1 MVQSNSLS
9 GKRILVT
16 GGAGFIG
23 SNIVDELVKNGSETV
38 VLDDF
43 STPSVTK
50 FSQDVKVIEG
60 SVENLDI
67 CRLATKN
74 CDFVLHL
81 AAVSRVGLSEDNIAR
96 CSATNIVGTQNLLL
110 ASVENNIK
118 KLVYSASS
126 SYYGNQES
134 PHIESMESEFLNF
147 YALSKATG
155 EELCRFF
162 SNKYGLGT
170 IVLRYFNVYGP
181 RLPIDGPYGLVIG
194 NFLSRK
200 KEGKPLI
207 IHGDGNQRRDFV
219 HVDDV
224 IKANF
229 IAAQNNIKFGIYNIG
244 SGVNY
249 SINELAEMFDSKL
262 EYSDRR
268 PGDSDITLANIDLA
282 KKDLGWAP
290 KVALHE
296 GILKLISEI

>member
-50 FSQDVKVIEG
+50 FPQDVKVIEG
-60 SVENLDI
+60 SVENLDT

-118 KLVYSASS
+118 KFVYSASS

-134 PHIESMESEFLNF
+134 PHIESMGSEFLNF

-155 EELCRFF
+155 EELCKFF
-162 SNKYGLGT
+162 SNKYGLET
-170 IVLRYFNVYGP
+170 IALRYFNVYGP
-181 RLPIDGPYGLVIG
+181 RLPIDGPYGFCL
-194 NFLSRK
+194 LYTSPSPR
-200 KEGKPLI
+200 
-207 IHGDGNQRRDFV
+207 
-219 HVDDV
+219 
-224 IKANF
+224 A
-229 IAAQNNIKFGIYNIG
+229 
-244 SGVNY
+244 S
-249 SINELAEMFDSKL
+249 
-262 EYSDRR
+262 
-268 PGDSDITLANIDLA
+268 
-282 KKDLGWAP
+282 
-290 KVALHE
+290 
-296 GILKLISEI
+296 